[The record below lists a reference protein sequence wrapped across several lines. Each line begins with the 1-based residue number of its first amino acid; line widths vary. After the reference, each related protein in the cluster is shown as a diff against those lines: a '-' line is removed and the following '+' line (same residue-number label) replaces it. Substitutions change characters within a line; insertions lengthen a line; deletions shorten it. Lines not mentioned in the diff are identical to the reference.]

1 MRSKLESY
9 LGFARRS
16 GNLVAGYDTCIQL
29 MKRNKIK
36 LLIVTEDASCRT
48 MEKFRKLAEKNNIK
62 IHVFGKTEELSA
74 MTHMEHRNIYG
85 VTDSNFAN
93 AIAKEIEI
101 MRD

>member
-9 LGFARRS
+9 FGFARKS

-29 MKRNKIK
+29 MKRNRIK
-36 LLIVTEDASCRT
+36 LLIVTEDASEKTR
-48 MEKFRKLAEKNNIK
+48 EKFLKLAEKNHVR
-62 IHVFGKTEELSA
+62 IHVFGKTEELSE
-74 MTHMEHRNIYG
+74 MTGMASRNIYG
-85 VTDSNFAN
+85 LTDSNFAN